1 MSALQR
7 PTEFFTS
14 SELRHLRHIDVGK
27 SLWSLVHCWGV
38 IVLTWVVVST
48 WTNPLTILLGVMIV
62 GTRQL
67 GLFVLTHDAAH
78 FALFKDRKINDWV
91 AQWIL
96 NRAHTDASV
105 HAYRT
110 YHMAHHLHTQQK
122 EDPDLELSAPFPIS
136 KASFLRKV
144 MRDLTGQTGLK
155 QYRRLFS
162 SAFSGNTYGER
173 LKSAWMRL
181 GPNML
186 INVFFLSAFS
196 ILSAWYL
203 YFFLWFLPSLTW
215 YRLVVRLR
223 NIAEH
228 ASVESDDDRLKNTR
242 TTKANWIE
250 RAFIAPYN
258 VHYHLEHHLV
268 VNCPQY
274 NLPLA
279 HQMLVGKGYLPRME
293 VQSGYPAVLRLAV
306 S

>member
-1 MSALQR
+1 
-7 PTEFFTS
+7 
-14 SELRHLRHIDVGK
+14 
-27 SLWSLVHCWGV
+27 
-38 IVLTWVVVST
+38 
-48 WTNPLTILLGVMIV
+48 MIV

-203 YFFLWFLPSLTW
+203 YFFL
-215 YRLVVRLR
+215 
-223 NIAEH
+223 
-228 ASVESDDDRLKNTR
+228 
-242 TTKANWIE
+242 
-250 RAFIAPYN
+250 
-258 VHYHLEHHLV
+258 
-268 VNCPQY
+268 
-274 NLPLA
+274 
-279 HQMLVGKGYLPRME
+279 
-293 VQSGYPAVLRLAV
+293 
-306 S
+306 